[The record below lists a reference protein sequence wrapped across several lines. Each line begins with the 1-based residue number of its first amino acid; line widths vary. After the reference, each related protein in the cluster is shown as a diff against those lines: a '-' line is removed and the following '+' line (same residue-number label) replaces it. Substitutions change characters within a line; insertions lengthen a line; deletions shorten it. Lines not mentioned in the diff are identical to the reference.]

1 MNTLYN
7 ILTAIPRW
15 WHRKGFGVQS
25 PSDYVLV
32 RDVLFESLHYYAY
45 DDQGLRSE
53 ADRQMY
59 RIRLWR
65 PDVQVVTSAE
75 EYERVAGSADDA
87 TVVVVD
93 DIAKSQSQLWRTIL
107 ADERAR
113 VTFDMRFRG
122 LILFNSKRIKQNYIL

>member
-7 ILTAIPRW
+7 IITAIPRW

-25 PSDYVLV
+25 PSDYELV
-32 RDVLFESLHYYAY
+32 RDVLFEPLHYYAY
-45 DDQGLRSE
+45 SDQGLRSE

-75 EYERVAGSADDA
+75 EYERVASSADDA

-93 DIAKSQSQLWRTIL
+93 DIARSRSQLWRTIL

-113 VTFDMRFRG
+113 ITFDMRFRG